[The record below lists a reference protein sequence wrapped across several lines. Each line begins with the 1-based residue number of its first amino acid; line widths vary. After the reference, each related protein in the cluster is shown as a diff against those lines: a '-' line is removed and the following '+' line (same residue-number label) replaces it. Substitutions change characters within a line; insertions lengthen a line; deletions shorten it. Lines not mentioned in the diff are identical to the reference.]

1 MSNDVIYFETEVS
14 MLQLVSFDFNIVVL
28 MFDFIC
34 WVCYGCLT
42 AGKHSCDGTRSMV

>member
-1 MSNDVIYFETEVS
+1 MSIDVIYLETEVS

-34 WVCYGCLT
+34 CVCYGCLI